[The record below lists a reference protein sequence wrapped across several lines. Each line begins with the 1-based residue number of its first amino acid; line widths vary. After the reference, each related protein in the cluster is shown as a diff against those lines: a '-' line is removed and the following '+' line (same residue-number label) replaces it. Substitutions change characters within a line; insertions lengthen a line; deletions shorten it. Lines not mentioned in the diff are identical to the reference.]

1 MKTKQKTIKIILS
14 LMIFA
19 SVISCKEK
27 VKEPVK
33 EVENDTT
40 IVTKTD
46 SLKTPVVEEKKTDSE
61 LMRDILK
68 KSK

>member
-1 MKTKQKTIKIILS
+1 MKKNQKKIKIILS
-14 LMIFA
+14 LMIAGFL
-19 SVISCKEK
+19 ISCSQKI
-27 VKEPVK
+27 KEPVK
-33 EVENDTT
+33 EVQENTP

-46 SLKTPVVEEKKTDSE
+46 SLKKPVEEKKTDSE